1 MKIIYYSSWL
11 LFRIIS
17 KFVFRIKVS
26 GQQHIPKK
34 SGFILATNHIS
45 YYDPIIVGSWINRQI
60 YFLAK
65 KELFKNKFFA
75 WILKGTNSLPVRRG
89 GFDRKALELSINVIT
104 NGNGLTFFPEGTR
117 SKTDNFLDPKPG
129 IGMIAIKAKCPVIP
143 GYIHGSNHLK
153 DCFFGK
159 QRLSITFGEHIPS
172 EWLASLPENKES
184 YHKIA
189 QAVMDKIGQ
198 LKEKVIS
205 LK

>member
-143 GYIHGSNHLK
+143 GYI
-153 DCFFGK
+153 
-159 QRLSITFGEHIPS
+159 
-172 EWLASLPENKES
+172 
-184 YHKIA
+184 
-189 QAVMDKIGQ
+189 
-198 LKEKVIS
+198 
-205 LK
+205 